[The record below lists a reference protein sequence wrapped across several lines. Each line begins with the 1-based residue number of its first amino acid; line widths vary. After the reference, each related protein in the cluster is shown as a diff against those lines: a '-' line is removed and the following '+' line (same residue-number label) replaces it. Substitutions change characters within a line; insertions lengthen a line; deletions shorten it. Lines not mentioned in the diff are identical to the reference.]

1 MREQGAMV
9 HHFLGENE
17 IIRGVRERPGPAVRE
32 ISSGVYE
39 NSPREPRVCRLKAS
53 GSSPNGL
60 PLSSP
65 FPNY

>member
-32 ISSGVYE
+32 ISSE
-39 NSPREPRVCRLKAS
+39 STKIARESRECAV
-53 GSSPNGL
+53 
-60 PLSSP
+60 
-65 FPNY
+65 